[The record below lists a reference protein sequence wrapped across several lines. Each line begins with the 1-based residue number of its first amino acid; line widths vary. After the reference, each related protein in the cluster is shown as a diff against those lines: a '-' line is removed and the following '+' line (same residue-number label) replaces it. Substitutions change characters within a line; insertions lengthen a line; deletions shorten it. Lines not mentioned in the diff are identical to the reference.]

1 MYAVKIGSF
10 AVLPAE
16 TRPEPAKTAVIF
28 FSNCFVFNQL
38 PSRGWSKKYTR
49 VPKARGYLI

>member
-10 AVLPAE
+10 AVLSAE

-28 FSNCFVFNQL
+28 FPDRFVFNQPPMPRL
-38 PSRGWSKKYTR
+38 
-49 VPKARGYLI
+49 V